1 MVKGCAMNGN
11 PKPELKEIT
20 GAFVVKFTRRTA
32 SERKG
37 GGISG
42 GANGGISGGTD
53 GGITEGIDRLADYI
67 RNTPGKNVTEITA
80 ALDIP
85 QRTIERWLKKLRE
98 QGRIVFIGPKKTGG
112 YFVN

>member
-1 MVKGCAMNGN
+1 MMEGCVINGN
-11 PKPELKEIT
+11 SKPEIKEIT
-20 GAFVVKFTRRTA
+20 GAFVVKFTRRPA
-32 SERKG
+32 SEGKG

-42 GANGGISGGTD
+42 GANGGI
-53 GGITEGIDRLADYI
+53 TEGIDRLTDYI

-112 YFVN
+112 YFVS

>member
-1 MVKGCAMNGN
+1 MVEGCVINGN

-20 GAFVVKFTRRTA
+20 GAFVVKFTRRPA
-32 SERKG
+32 SEREG
-37 GGISG
+37 GGIS
-42 GANGGISGGTD
+42 GGISGGTD
-53 GGITEGIDRLADYI
+53 GAITEGIDRLADYI

-80 ALDIP
+80 AMDIP

-112 YFVN
+112 YFVS

>member
-1 MVKGCAMNGN
+1 MVEGCVINGN

-20 GAFVVKFTRRTA
+20 GAFVVKFTRRPA

-37 GGISG
+37 GGI
-42 GANGGISGGTD
+42 N

-67 RNTPGKNVTEITA
+67 KNTPGRNVTEMTA

-85 QRTIERWLKKLRE
+85 QRTVERWLKKLKE
-98 QGRIVFIGPKKTGG
+98 QGEIVFSGPKKSGG
-112 YFVN
+112 YFVSK